1 MSEPADLVARLTP
14 TEPTPA
20 LPAVPTNYAIS
31 ALGLTKRFGEHVAV
45 DNLTLSV
52 PTGSFFGLV
61 GPNGAGKSTTLSMVT
76 GLLRPDAGQA
86 WIGSQNTWED
96 PVAAKQK
103 IGVLPETLR
112 LFERLTGGELLYY
125 IGRIRGMDGAVVD
138 ERSEELLVTLGLSDA
153 RDKLVTDYSTGMR
166 KKIGLA
172 CALLHGPDVLFLD
185 EPFESVDPVSVRT
198 IRTVLERFTS
208 SGATIVFSS
217 HVMAIVEE
225 LCDRVAVMNLGRVVA
240 SGTVADVRGGRRLED
255 VFIDLVG
262 AADVDDDS
270 LSWLRRSSD

>member
-172 CALLHGPDVLFLD
+172 CALLHGPEVLFLD

>member
-240 SGTVADVRGGRRLED
+240 TGTVADVRGGRRLED